1 MNEKE
6 IKIGVNYQISDEIFN
21 GIHVVAAEE
30 YLLSGDIPSKALTR
44 LNWTA
49 KNNGSESKNA
59 DESCEIRNLCIQLNS
74 GDLKTFVLTIE
85 RP

>member
-6 IKIGVNYQISDEIFN
+6 IKIGVNYQISDEILN
-21 GIHVVAAEE
+21 GVHVVAAEE
-30 YLLSGDIPSKALTR
+30 YLLSGDIPSKALAR

-49 KNNGSESKNA
+49 KNNGSELKNA
-59 DESCEIRNLCIQLNS
+59 DESCEIRNLCIQLKS

>member
-30 YLLSGDIPSKALTR
+30 YLLSGDIPSKTLTR

-49 KNNGSESKNA
+49 NNNGSELKNA

-74 GDLKTFVLTIE
+74 GDLKAFVLTIE

>member
-6 IKIGVNYQISDEIFN
+6 IKIGVNYQISDEILN
-21 GIHVVAAEE
+21 GVHVVAAEE
-30 YLLSGDIPSKALTR
+30 YLLSGDISSKALAR

-49 KNNGSESKNA
+49 KNNGSELKNA
-59 DESCEIRNLCIQLNS
+59 DESCEIRNLCIQLKS